1 MNVPSL
7 GHVRLVIVAA
17 RKWSADTPRVYIFWP
32 AYIYPVEPRKEPNF
46 GYRLLRTIHSV
57 FRLLF
62 PNRVIQADDLA
73 RAMVD
78 IVIRRTREPK
88 GLVLENRD
96 IRAMVG
102 SLHPSSR
109 DCEWS
114 PIWSGAC
121 RYAAPNTTASAL
133 VGGMMR

>member
-1 MNVPSL
+1 VGHGSLPSACSTST
-7 GHVRLVIVAA
+7 GWSGEPCHERSVAG
-17 RKWSADTPRVYIFWP
+17 
-32 AYIYPVEPRKEPNF
+32 EPNF
-46 GYRLLRTIHSV
+46 RYRLLRTIHSV